1 MSANFRQNIIRF
13 TWTWI
18 SLLLFVGII
27 SLFSIWSM
35 NRAYHSASQ
44 QSIALSE
51 LNNILLSARIDFKIQ
66 VQEWKNILLRGKDIK
81 DRKHYEQLF
90 KLQIEKVEQNL
101 HSASEKCNHLQL
113 FMQCENIKDVLQQH
127 RALAQKYDDQLSRSN
142 FNDYNEIH
150 LVDQNVRGIDRQ
162 LDNQMDKLSE
172 EFSQLQSLQSIQIRQ
187 SLDSRYENLRKF
199 ILIVM
204 SIVMAITI
212 LSLYRL
218 LRNIRQ

>member
-1 MSANFRQNIIRF
+1 
-13 TWTWI
+13 
-18 SLLLFVGII
+18 
-27 SLFSIWSM
+27 M

-113 FMQCENIKDVLQQH
+113 VMQCENIKDVLQQH

-172 EFSQLQSLQSIQIRQ
+172 EFSQLQSLQSSQIRQ